1 MPSSVVGSFSRER
14 LTNGRPI
21 KLSLG
26 ELANGKQTS
35 TDSHTHTHRKSDT
48 QTDRLKAYWDRKT
61 DRQMDRP
68 TKTDKGKQ
76 ID

>member
-1 MPSSVVGSFSRER
+1 MFGNFSVPSSVVGSFSRER

-35 TDSHTHTHRKSDT
+35 TDSHTHTQKVRH
-48 QTDRLKAYWDRKT
+48 TD
-61 DRQMDRP
+61 
-68 TKTDKGKQ
+68 
-76 ID
+76 